1 MDTEIITQIVNSL
14 ETWRDAEKVGEEVR
28 AMNDAIINKS
38 INDDDPTLEA
48 LITIIENFPNDYDLG
63 KAIRRIYIPLKIMVN
78 DQNNSEGSSN

>member
-28 AMNDAIINKS
+28 AMNEAIINKS